1 MSDDSEITSSLAI
14 EQDVELYSD
23 ASQGNPRLQQNIAKE
38 FSHQTVHIFVQP
50 MEETTQG
57 AAGPDELVAGL
68 LKVPKTVKS

>member
-23 ASQGNPRLQQNIAKE
+23 ASQEGNPRLEQNTAK